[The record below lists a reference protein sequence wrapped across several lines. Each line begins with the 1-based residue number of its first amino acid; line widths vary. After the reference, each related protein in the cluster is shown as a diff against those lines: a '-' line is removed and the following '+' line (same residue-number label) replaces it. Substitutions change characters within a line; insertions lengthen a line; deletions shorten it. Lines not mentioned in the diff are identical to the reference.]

1 LSIGRRSNFEERYK
15 KEVTLMKVKF
25 EREKETRN
33 TIKYHEVAER
43 GKPPIIGTLY
53 LQKWYAG
60 GCREVTLTIEKESSK
75 ENKQLKSL

>member
-1 LSIGRRSNFEERYK
+1 M
-15 KEVTLMKVKF
+15 LMKVKF

-33 TIKYHEVAER
+33 TIKYHEVAEQ

-60 GCREVTLTIEKESSK
+60 DCKELTLTIEKEQKESSK
-75 ENKQLKSL
+75 